1 MSNEEFGPIA
11 REVKENGR
19 CRLDDVTAEE
29 ITEAKKNWHVH
40 RICDHS
46 LVEDEDMWPYWARSC
61 AVCGKA
67 LGLV

>member
-1 MSNEEFGPIA
+1 MSGSKGPIC
-11 REVKENGR
+11 REIKVDGIYK
-19 CRLDDVTAEE
+19 LLDVTQEE
-29 ITEAKKNWHVH
+29 ITEAKKNWHHH

-46 LVEDEDMWPYWARSC
+46 LIEDEDLYPYWARSC